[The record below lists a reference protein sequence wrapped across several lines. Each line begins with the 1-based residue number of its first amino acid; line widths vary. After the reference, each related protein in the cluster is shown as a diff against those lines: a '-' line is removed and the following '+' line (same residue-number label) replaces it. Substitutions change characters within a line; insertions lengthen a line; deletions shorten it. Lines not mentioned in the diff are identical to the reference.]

1 MKKMMFFAVAMA
13 AVLVISCNKSGGD
26 NSKLAP
32 EVKDPAIDSL
42 AYNLGLAQS
51 GGLKNYMMMQLGV
64 DSAFIDEFIKGMEE
78 GAKGSTPAQQAYNK
92 GVQIGSDIQN
102 MAKGLTMEV
111 YGEDSTQ
118 RIGTEQI
125 VKGLVAGLKMAE
137 GPAKEEALK
146 NANESFNT
154 KSAELHD
161 ANIAKKYGDWKKE
174 NEAYLEKTKKA
185 EGVVTLPSGVQYKVL
200 EPGTGAPGSAM
211 NADSVVTCDYKGVM
225 INDSVFDSSYD
236 EGKEPI
242 QVNMKRPSVIPG
254 WVEVLKLMPKG
265 AKWEVVIPQEQGYGT
280 REMGPIKPF
289 STLIFT
295 IETK

>member
-1 MKKMMFFAVAMA
+1 MKKMMFFAVALA
-13 AVLVISCNKSGGD
+13 AVFVISCNKSGGD
-26 NSKLAP
+26 DKLAP
-32 EVKDPAIDSL
+32 VVKDAAVDSM

-51 GGLKNYMMMQLGV
+51 AGLKNYMMMQLGV
-64 DSAFIDEFIKGMEE
+64 DSAFIDEFIKGMQE
-78 GAKGSTPAQQAYNK
+78 GANGSSPAQQAFNK
-92 GVQIGSDIQN
+92 GLQIGGDIQN

-125 VKGLVAGLKMAE
+125 VKGLIAGLKMAE
-137 GPAKEEALK
+137 GPEKEEALK
-146 NANESFNT
+146 NANEAFNT

-161 ANIAKKYGDWKKE
+161 RNIEAKYADWKKE
-174 NEAYLEKTKKA
+174 NEAFLEKNKKA
-185 EGVVTLPSGVQYKVL
+185 EGVVTLPSGVQYKVI
-200 EPGTGAPGSAM
+200 EPGTGAAGSAM
-211 NADSVVTCDYKGVM
+211 NADSVVTCDYKGVL
-225 INDSVFDSSYD
+225 INDTVFDSSYE

-254 WVEVLKLMPKG
+254 WQEVLALMPKG

-280 REMGPIKPF
+280 REMGQIKPF